1 MRKKSWIVTII
12 LVLIIL
18 SIYFIINPSACSNL
32 INGRAV
38 RTHELLPVAEPAGK
52 HNELLP
58 VTGDRPLHT
67 GPQPEPAAPVSQPVS
82 VKPAVSYP
90 ANATGSARPA
100 ATTSGVTDTN
110 SLQPAA
116 APDQPTVPATA
127 AAEQPKGPVHTQAD
141 IDYAV
146 ASRYVELENQYL
158 AQHKDAKN
166 AAKDISYIVMDD
178 FELTPDEW
186 EAFLQR
192 ATASNLFEKVRA
204 EQAAKK

>member
-1 MRKKSWIVTII
+1 MLKIIIKTII

-18 SIYFIINPSACSNL
+18 SIYFIVNPSACSNL

-38 RTHELLPVAEPAGK
+38 RTREELPAVQAADK
-52 HNELLP
+52 QNELFTP
-58 VTGDRPLHT
+58 TGDRPLRAD
-67 GPQPEPAAPVSQPVS
+67 EQPVTMPNS

-90 ANATGSARPA
+90 VVTNGNSQP
-100 ATTSGVTDTN
+100 ATTGVTDTN
-110 SLQPAA
+110 SLQPAVAPEQA
-116 APDQPTVPATA
+116 ATPATTA
-127 AAEQPKGPVHTQAD
+127 TEQPKGPVHTQAD

-192 ATASNLFEKVRA
+192 ATASNLFEKVRQ
-204 EQAAKK
+204 EQAKK